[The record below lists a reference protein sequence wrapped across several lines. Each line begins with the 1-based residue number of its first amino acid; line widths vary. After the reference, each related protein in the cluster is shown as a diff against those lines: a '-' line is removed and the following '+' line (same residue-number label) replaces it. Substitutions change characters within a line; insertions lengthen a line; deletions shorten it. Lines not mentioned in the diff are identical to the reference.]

1 MENYKAEANIPPLP
15 RSEAAL
21 QALMQPLMQA
31 LMQAL
36 MRPLADC
43 WESGDAKAYADLFT
57 AEANYVTFDGVLQ
70 KGRAAIAAAHEP
82 LFEKW
87 LKGSRVTGE
96 ITSMR
101 FLSPNVALIHAVG
114 NTILAEQSAPA
125 ANRASIQT
133 LVAGKRDGAWR
144 FTAFYNTRMR
154 PIGMGLGSVL
164 AWRFADLAW
173 KLLGPKTGL
182 NGETQ

>member
-1 MENYKAEANIPPLP
+1 MENYKTETGSRTPP
-15 RSEAAL
+15 RDEAAL
-21 QALMQPLMQA
+21 RALMQS
-31 LMQAL
+31 
-36 MRPLADC
+36 LAGC
-43 WESGDAKAYADLFT
+43 WASGDAKAYANLFT
-57 AEANYVTFDGVLQ
+57 AEANYVAFDGVLQ

-87 LKGSRVTGE
+87 LKGSRVAGE

-101 FLSPNVALIHAVG
+101 FLSPNVALIYAVG
-114 NTILAEQSAPA
+114 NTILAGQSAPA

-133 LVAGKRDGAWR
+133 LVAVKRDGAWR
-144 FTAFYNTRMR
+144 FTAFHNTRVR
-154 PIGMGLGSVL
+154 PIGMGLSGVL

-173 KLLGPKTGL
+173 KLLEPKTGL